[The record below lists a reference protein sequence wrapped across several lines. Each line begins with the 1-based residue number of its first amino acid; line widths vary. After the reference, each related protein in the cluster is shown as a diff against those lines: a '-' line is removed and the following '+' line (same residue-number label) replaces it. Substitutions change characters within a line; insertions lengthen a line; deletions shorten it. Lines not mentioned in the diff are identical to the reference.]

1 MVDSTSFNPLLAPG
15 ITIAAAAKSSRE
27 ESRAKRACGFFAWI
41 GLLAAGVGAVA
52 PLSHFT
58 LQEAQTLMLLQADD
72 AAAAQ
77 ALEQDWSDSAS
88 PDYVETLSELGL
100 QIPVVDAGSA
110 YVAAKL
116 TTQLD
121 PSRASAWAT
130 LAYLETKRAAGKV
143 NQASLDALTK
153 SMDACPLCSE
163 DLIAWRLNFVLS
175 NWAAVPEPLRRRA
188 FEHADL
194 LRWIGSNA
202 ELMAEMRIKARQN
215 GIPFDAYRAAVNTPA
230 RTWDIG
236 PSPQATATKGARPI

>member
-1 MVDSTSFNPLLAPG
+1 MADSTSFNPLV
-15 ITIAAAAKSSRE
+15 AKGPVVVGGARPPRE
-27 ESRAKRACGFFAWI
+27 KSRAKRAGGYFAWI
-41 GLLAAGVGAVA
+41 GLMAGGVAVIA

-58 LQEAQTLMLLQADD
+58 LQEAETLMLLQADD
-72 AAAAQ
+72 AAAAR
-77 ALEQDWSDSAS
+77 ALEQDWSHSAS

-100 QIPVVDAGSA
+100 RIPVVDTGSA
-110 YVAAKL
+110 YVAAKRA
-116 TTQLD
+116 TQLD

-130 LAYLETKRAAGKV
+130 LAYLETKRASGKV
-143 NQASLDALTK
+143 NSAALDALTK

-163 DLIAWRLNFVLS
+163 ELIGWRLNFVLS
-175 NWAAVPEPLRRRA
+175 NWASVPEPLRRRA

-202 ELMAEMRIKARQN
+202 EFLAEMRIKARQS

-236 PSPQATATKGARPI
+236 PAPQSKAAKAAHTT